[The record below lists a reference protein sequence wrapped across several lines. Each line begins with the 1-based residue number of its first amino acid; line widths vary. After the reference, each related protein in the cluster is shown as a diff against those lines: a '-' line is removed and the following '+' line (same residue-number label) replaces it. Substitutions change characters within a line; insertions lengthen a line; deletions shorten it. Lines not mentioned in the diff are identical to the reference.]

1 MHRDAAGRVRAK
13 HPAAAYSAWEPFVDA
28 FGEITVLARLDEEHR
43 SENGVLVE
51 GAGVVVLPLPYY
63 AGAISTPR
71 GLIRMRRSLR
81 RIGSAEDVFV
91 GRVPEL
97 VSLTTLAHA
106 RRIGARTVAM
116 FAADPRTLNTIAP
129 GVFGRLIAQ
138 ILTTAARKAMDRAD
152 AATYVS
158 ERYFQQLFPAGRRAA
173 TIGRSNVILPPG
185 WIREQSRNGTRRDG
199 PLQLVSVGTLE
210 HRAKGMDFL
219 FDVLDRLGRDGTA
232 ARLTV
237 VGEGRMRPELQRV
250 VQERGLD
257 VVFTGQIED
266 RERLREVL
274 DSSDV
279 YVSGSR
285 TEGLPRATVEGMGRG
300 LPVVSTNA
308 GAAAE
313 LVQAP
318 FLTPVDDVES
328 FCRAIAL
335 LARDAETYSEQSI
348 RSLATAARVSEAARP
363 ERLVAFLRDEV
374 MGDSRAR

>member
-1 MHRDAAGRVRAK
+1 MA
-13 HPAAAYSAWEPFVDA
+13 A
-28 FGEITVLARLDEEHR
+28 FGEITVLARLDDEIR
-43 SENGVLVE
+43 SETGVVVE
-51 GAGVVVLPLPYY
+51 GAGVVVQPLPYY

-71 GLIRMRRSLR
+71 GLIRLRRSLR

-97 VSLTTLAHA
+97 VSLTALAHA
-106 RRIGARTVAM
+106 RAIGARTVAM

-138 ILTTAARKAMDRAD
+138 ILTRAARKAMDRAD

-158 ERYFQQLFPAGRRAA
+158 ERYFQQLFPASRRAA

-185 WIREQSRNGTRRDG
+185 WICGKARNVVRRDG
-199 PLQLVSVGTLE
+199 SLQLVSVGTLE

-219 FDVLDRLGRDGTA
+219 FDVLDRLRRDGMA
-232 ARLTV
+232 VHLTV
-237 VGEGRMRPELQRV
+237 VGEGRMRPELERIVRQ
-250 VQERGLD
+250 RGLD
-257 VVFTGQIED
+257 VSFTGQIED
-266 RERLREVL
+266 RERLKEVL

-285 TEGLPRATVEGMGRG
+285 TEGLPRATVEGMGRA

-318 FLTPVDDVES
+318 FLTPIDDVES
-328 FCRAIAL
+328 FCGAIAL
-335 LARDAETYSEQSI
+335 LARDAEAYSEQSS

-363 ERLVAFLRDEV
+363 ERLVAFFRDEV
-374 MGDSRAR
+374 VGDSRAR